1 MYRDVVALLG
11 LVMVMLLSACGKEP
25 PPLPSITA
33 ENCRVDNMDK
43 LHELIQTKM
52 RMKCAE
58 AGLYKY
64 KEW

>member
-33 ENCRVDNMDK
+33 ENCRVENMEK
-43 LHELIQTKM
+43 LNEPM
-52 RMKCAE
+52 RTTMRVKCTG
-58 AGLYKY
+58 AGFYKNPV
-64 KEW
+64 W